1 MRKLTIKDFE
11 ETFRNRRPK
20 SMGLYRY
27 YSVLVPLVESMAN
40 CIYYLK

>member
-20 SMGLYRY
+20 SMVFIDIIRF
-27 YSVLVPLVESMAN
+27 
-40 CIYYLK
+40 